1 MPFKDNKISDS
12 ISPSDND
19 NVDVDVDD
27 HSQQFLANER
37 TFLAWFRTSITLI
50 GLGFIVSRFSLFLK
64 QFGVITKTLTVDILA
79 NNMNPSYLLGIGIII
94 LGIGLLICAL
104 KNYLDIDKSIQKGI
118 KYVPRHSLVYTSTI
132 AIIIF
137 GVIIVVYL
145 SSIL

>member
-1 MPFKDNKISDS
+1 MPFKDNKISNS
-12 ISPSDND
+12 NSPSDD
-19 NVDVDVDD
+19 DD
-27 HSQQFLANER
+27 HSQPFLANER
-37 TFLAWFRTSITLI
+37 TFLAWFRTCIALI

-104 KNYLDIDKSIQKGI
+104 KNYLDIDKSIQKGT
-118 KYVPRHSLVYTSTI
+118 KYVPRHSLIYTSTI
-132 AIIIF
+132 TLIVF

-145 SSIL
+145 SNIL

>member
-19 NVDVDVDD
+19 DVDDDD

-37 TFLAWFRTSITLI
+37 TFLAWLRTCITLI

-64 QFGVITKTLTVDILA
+64 QFGIITKTLTSGILT
-79 NNMNPSYLLGIGIII
+79 NNMNPSSLLGICIII
-94 LGIGLLICAL
+94 LGIGLLILAL
-104 KNYLDIDKSIQKGI
+104 KNYLDIDKSIQNGI
-118 KYVPRHSLVYTSTI
+118 KYIPRHSLIYTSTI
-132 AIIIF
+132 TIIIF

>member
-1 MPFKDNKISDS
+1 MPFKDNKISNS
-12 ISPSDND
+12 ISPSD
-19 NVDVDVDD
+19 DD

-37 TFLAWFRTSITLI
+37 TFLAWFRTCIALI

-64 QFGVITKTLTVDILA
+64 QFGVITKTLTVDTLA

-94 LGIGLLICAL
+94 LGIALLICAL
-104 KNYLDIDKSIQKGI
+104 KNYLDIDKSIQKGT
-118 KYVPRHSLVYTSTI
+118 KYVPRHSLIYTSTI
-132 AIIIF
+132 TLLVF